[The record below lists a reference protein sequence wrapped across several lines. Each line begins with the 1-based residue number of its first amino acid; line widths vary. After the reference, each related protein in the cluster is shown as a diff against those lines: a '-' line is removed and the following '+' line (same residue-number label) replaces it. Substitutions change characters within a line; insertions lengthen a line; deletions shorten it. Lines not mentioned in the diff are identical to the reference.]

1 MIVSGIFKD
10 QYDFTDVIRLL
21 LLKIS
26 KSIYDSYGEFV
37 WWILVF
43 GKYILFYYSVVYA
56 NLIKIDGIKLISQQ
70 M

>member
-37 WWILVF
+37 WCILVF

-56 NLIKIDGIKLISQQ
+56 NLIKTDGIKLISQQ